1 MRGLFS
7 DGLGLATGR
16 RKRRTKRLGAAFT
29 LNLTGTGS
37 LSFKFPET

>member
-16 RKRRTKRLGAAFT
+16 RKRRTKRLGAAFI
-29 LNLTGTGS
+29 
-37 LSFKFPET
+37 FKVAKPRLR